1 MILRAKVLLLGDPQ
15 VGKSALVQSFLSDGS
30 VFAQNYQMTIGM
42 DLSIKSVKINTDDQE
57 DQEGNTKDATVELYL
72 HDIAGQD
79 IYREMISKFWE
90 NADMFVIMYDV
101 TNKDSFESCETW
113 IKMLKA
119 ELPDRPLLGVL
130 VGNKIENQDNRQVT
144 EEEAQKWAQKH
155 DMMSFETSVSESTN
169 IEAPFDFLGEQFY
182 SKYQANME
190 QYQQQIA

>member
-1 MILRAKVLLLGDPQ
+1 
-15 VGKSALVQSFLSDGS
+15 
-30 VFAQNYQMTIGM
+30 
-42 DLSIKSVKINTDDQE
+42 
-57 DQEGNTKDATVELYL
+57 
-72 HDIAGQD
+72 
-79 IYREMISKFWE
+79 
-90 NADMFVIMYDV
+90 MFVIMYDV

-119 ELPDRPLLGVL
+119 ELPDRPLLGKPAKTQKLKTARNSIQNFSKTVSSPFLSLSPPFLVSPIPIPTGVL